1 MNEIWVAKDKVN
13 ENWWRY
19 QPETTLTPL
28 KKIISS
34 VIISSCSHISIG
46 LEHVYVR
53 ISSFTPKVQTDEFL
67 LGSNPRTLKI
77 KTAAKIHEDCN
88 VNEAWWGG
96 GGECVLS
103 MWRHRVEDPICD
115 DTLTWE
121 VWFESELKFCNA
133 NVYQTQPV
141 LVLHIKYAHIHTY
154 VIYFFL
160 LNSVMI
166 CVPMHFY
173 YPVFHF
179 LEKGHIWLTF
189 ISNSTQRTTQFLT
202 KMWSHEWP
210 VKTCTTHT
218 VTGRFYWF
226 FRVFVWD
233 IFNK

>member
-34 VIISSCSHISIG
+34 VISSSCSHISIG

-133 NVYQTQPV
+133 NATIVNSSFFSC
-141 LVLHIKYAHIHTY
+141 L
-154 VIYFFL
+154 FL
-160 LNSVMI
+160 LSVLNRKRYQ
-166 CVPMHFY
+166 CEV
-173 YPVFHF
+173 
-179 LEKGHIWLTF
+179 
-189 ISNSTQRTTQFLT
+189 ISPGNCRA
-202 KMWSHEWP
+202 HP
-210 VKTCTTHT
+210 
-218 VTGRFYWF
+218 
-226 FRVFVWD
+226 
-233 IFNK
+233 

>member
-28 KKIISS
+28 KKITPS
-34 VIISSCSHISIG
+34 VISSSCSHISIG

-67 LGSNPRTLKI
+67 LGSNPKTLKI

-115 DTLTWE
+115 DTL
-121 VWFESELKFCNA
+121 
-133 NVYQTQPV
+133 V
-141 LVLHIKYAHIHTY
+141 LVWSGSSLNLNFVTLTLLLSTLLSFL
-154 VIYFFL
+154 VFFFFL
-160 LNSVMI
+160 
-166 CVPMHFY
+166 C
-173 YPVFHF
+173 
-179 LEKGHIWLTF
+179 
-189 ISNSTQRTTQFLT
+189 
-202 KMWSHEWP
+202 
-210 VKTCTTHT
+210 
-218 VTGRFYWF
+218 
-226 FRVFVWD
+226 
-233 IFNK
+233 